1 MEFGCD
7 ACRRASAL
15 RSRPHPC
22 SGECRLWKFVKYE
35 ISIHIFLFC
44 NSLDIG

>member
-1 MEFGCD
+1 MNLYDEKY
-7 ACRRASAL
+7 RYSRNKYLNMAL
-15 RSRPHPC
+15 IA
-22 SGECRLWKFVKYE
+22 KYE